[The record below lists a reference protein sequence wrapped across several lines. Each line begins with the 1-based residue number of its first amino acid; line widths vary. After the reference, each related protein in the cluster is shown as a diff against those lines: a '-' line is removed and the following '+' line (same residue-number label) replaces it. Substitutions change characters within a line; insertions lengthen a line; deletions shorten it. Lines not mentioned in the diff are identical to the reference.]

1 MIFTWNTYSKIY
13 EGGILMLIFI
23 STTLLSYFLLKDNVT
38 IANINHAY
46 VVYED
51 NSKYDNL
58 NVNINIMWWK
68 LISSN
73 NTWTINNTI
82 QINKNDFYT
91 ISDNNKTFIIS
102 DTDGSYNY
110 WFVTRKKIG
119 DVAYLYSHNS
129 YKYTENSGYYIYNN
143 WKDWTIITLDNWDKY
158 IVSKT
163 EIFDFNKNLIPKNMD
178 MSIKLVYFTC
188 TPFGDNIRKA
198 YFFKKVNK

>member
-1 MIFTWNTYSKIY
+1 
-13 EGGILMLIFI
+13 MLIFI